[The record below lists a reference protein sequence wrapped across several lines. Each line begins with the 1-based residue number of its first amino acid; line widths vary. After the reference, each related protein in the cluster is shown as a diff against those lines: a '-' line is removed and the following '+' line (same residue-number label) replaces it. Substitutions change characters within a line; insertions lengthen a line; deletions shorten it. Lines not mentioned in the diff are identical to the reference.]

1 MSFSEFLIKND
12 VKPIPNGWS
21 VEKKEVI
28 FRSPDTVHSNIFS
41 DYVIYVALSDEPKNN
56 FFSSLLKFSGAIVY
70 TISKKGMLTKL

>member
-70 TISKKGMLTKL
+70 TISKKGTLTEL